1 MFSIIP
7 VRFGAEPKGP
17 STSCA
22 QLALSKHWMMVGTG
36 GRPLPAS
43 LPHSSSTLLTHC
55 LPENLISG
63 LFSAFAKLRQHL
75 LQEVFPE
82 QLSLVSLQPTNS
94 TFFPFSLQW
103 CLGNYVVS
111 PQPEPVSCS
120 APCCRVVCEQGPN
133 GPEESRSGL
142 VWPWAS
148 GFEGWMSGKGLGGL
162 SDRVGEGL

>member
-7 VRFGAEPKGP
+7 VRFGAEPKGS

-22 QLALSKHWMMVGTG
+22 QLALYKHWMMVGTG
-36 GRPLPAS
+36 GRPLPTS

-55 LPENLISG
+55 LPENLISR

-94 TFFPFSLQW
+94 IFSCFPYNSAWEIMWFSHGQSL
-103 CLGNYVVS
+103 CLVQSYAAGLSVS
-111 PQPEPVSCS
+111 R
-120 APCCRVVCEQGPN
+120 APMVRGKQVWAGVAL
-133 GPEESRSGL
+133 GL
-142 VWPWAS
+142 
-148 GFEGWMSGKGLGGL
+148 GFEGWMSGKGLGGF